1 MGLSAECSFNVVVCR
16 WSKQSF
22 QSVALNISKNPCLH
36 RLPSCLFGG
45 RFVIL
50 HCLSQRAVWKTFGK
64 GEKPK
69 FNHLIM
75 SSNKTKGAIYGC
87 ISAVSYGLNPLCA
100 KALYAEGVNTNTV
113 LFYRFA
119 FGVAILGLMMLASR
133 QSFRLTRREG
143 LVLTLLGALFAFS
156 SITYFIS
163 FHYLSAGVAATLVF
177 AYPVMVAIIMALFF
191 RERLGWPSLL
201 AIALT
206 VGGIALLY
214 QGDDGKPISLPG
226 FVIVMVSALAYAL
239 YIVVVNRSKIVMSSV
254 KLTFYAMLVCLLCI
268 ALFSL
273 IDRQPLT
280 LLQSPT
286 EWIYAALLGL
296 VPTVVSLVYMAKAIH
311 LIGSTPTAI
320 MGALEPVTAVVA
332 GMLMF
337 GEVLTLRLSFGIALI
352 LLAVMFVITSS
363 TLQRRLA
370 IGQVVR
376 RAERLVLKRWRWR

>member
-1 MGLSAECSFNVVVCR
+1 
-16 WSKQSF
+16 
-22 QSVALNISKNPCLH
+22 
-36 RLPSCLFGG
+36 
-45 RFVIL
+45 
-50 HCLSQRAVWKTFGK
+50 
-64 GEKPK
+64 
-69 FNHLIM
+69 M

-113 LFYRFA
+113 LIYRFA

-143 LVLTLLGALFAFS
+143 IVLTVLGALFAFS

-239 YIVVVNRSKIVMSSV
+239 YIVVVNRSRIVMSSV

-273 IDRQPLT
+273 VDHQPLT

-352 LLAVMFVITSS
+352 LLAVMFVITSG

-370 IGQVVR
+370 IGQIVR

>member
-1 MGLSAECSFNVVVCR
+1 
-16 WSKQSF
+16 
-22 QSVALNISKNPCLH
+22 
-36 RLPSCLFGG
+36 
-45 RFVIL
+45 
-50 HCLSQRAVWKTFGK
+50 
-64 GEKPK
+64 
-69 FNHLIM
+69 M
-75 SSNKTKGAIYGC
+75 SSNKTKGTIYGC

-100 KALYAEGVNTNTV
+100 KVLYAEGVNTNTV

-143 LVLTLLGALFAFS
+143 TVLTVLGALFAFS

-214 QGDDGKPISLPG
+214 QGNDGKPISLPG
-226 FVIVMVSALAYAL
+226 FVIVMISALAYAL
-239 YIVVVNRSKIVMSSV
+239 YIVVVNRSRIVMSSV

-273 IDRQPLT
+273 VDRQSLT

-352 LLAVMFVITSS
+352 LLAVMFVITSG

-370 IGQVVR
+370 IGQIVR

>member
-1 MGLSAECSFNVVVCR
+1 
-16 WSKQSF
+16 
-22 QSVALNISKNPCLH
+22 
-36 RLPSCLFGG
+36 
-45 RFVIL
+45 
-50 HCLSQRAVWKTFGK
+50 
-64 GEKPK
+64 
-69 FNHLIM
+69 M

-239 YIVVVNRSKIVMSSV
+239 YIVVVNRSRIVMSSV

-352 LLAVMFVITSS
+352 LLAVMFVITSG

-370 IGQVVR
+370 IGQIVR
-376 RAERLVLKRWRWR
+376 CAERLVLKRWRWR